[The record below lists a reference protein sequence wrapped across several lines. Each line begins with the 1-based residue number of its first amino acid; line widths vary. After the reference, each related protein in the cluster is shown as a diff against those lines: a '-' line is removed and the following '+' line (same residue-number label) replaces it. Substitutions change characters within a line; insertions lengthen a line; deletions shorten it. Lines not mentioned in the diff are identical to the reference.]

1 MPASTGCYRAM
12 RPTNLSCGDASR
24 TRRWLQREISG
35 KLCQIGQGFN
45 CTSHVDTMNYALRFE
60 DVQLVPW
67 RCADFSVLGE
77 VFGCRKTTLG
87 VMSRLSG
94 ATRVPRFPCFLTE
107 DWIEKHAELQVA
119 LALAVGEQQLE
130 PWMQTN
136 SQGKFRNPPSLAEI
150 ISFWSVLHQFL
161 PLFPFEPL
169 KQGQ

>member
-12 RPTNLSCGDASR
+12 RPTNSSCGGASR
-24 TRRWLQREISG
+24 MRRWLQREISG

-45 CTSHVDTMNYALRFE
+45 CINHVDTMNYALRFE

-67 RCADFSVLGE
+67 RCADVFLVRF
-77 VFGCRKTTLG
+77 FGCRKTTVG
-87 VMSRLSG
+87 VRSGLSG
-94 ATRVPRFPCFLTE
+94 AARLPLIPCFLTE

-136 SQGKFRNPPSLAEI
+136 SQVKFRNHALSCGDHIILAGFYT
-150 ISFWSVLHQFL
+150 SFCRCFL
-161 PLFPFEPL
+161 SNR
-169 KQGQ
+169 